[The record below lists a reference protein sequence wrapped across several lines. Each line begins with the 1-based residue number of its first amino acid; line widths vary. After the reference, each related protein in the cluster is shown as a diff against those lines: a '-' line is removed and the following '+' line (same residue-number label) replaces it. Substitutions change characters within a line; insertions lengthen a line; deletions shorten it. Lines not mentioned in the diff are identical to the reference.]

1 MKLLKYLLCSIF
13 NFRYSS
19 LHSSLVSFPA
29 TNMGRT
35 ISLSDFHPFDHFSF
49 HATPISSKDASSL
62 EGPRGRNALAHGHS
76 EIILFSRRLMLTYL
90 ALMTLILFGFTAL
103 HWFSKFRSWRSWR
116 KRANEG
122 RLGVTSSKIA
132 EATDSFSYGSS
143 GASSSSSTLQDH
155 SSSPRTYNPESGEQI
170 PLLLKNQQNSRQSRR
185 LQVSR
190 AVKACLVYQP
200 RPIPFCNKTLP
211 SNGSSVTVLTF
222 IGIQIFFALYRVPL
236 SISTIFV
243 FADRA
248 SLLFA
253 ANLPIL
259 YFFAAKNQPIKLL
272 TGYSYESLNI
282 IHRRLGEVMCLL
294 ALFHA
299 AGFVTVWYTLL
310 RPLGFTFVRFLLEK
324 IILLGIATFFAFEL
338 LYFTSLGSF
347 RQRWYELFLGLHV
360 SLQVFALVFLW
371 FHHQGSRP
379 YVYAALAIFIIDRF
393 MYRMTLK
400 TRKVTGIL
408 EVKDDK
414 ATIVLSARVPTTQ
427 KRWAWSNLL
436 KSNLTHG
443 WKASEHV
450 FLTVPELSWKH
461 IIQAHPFTIASK
473 APSPVDTDLHLE
485 LIIRAQNGFSR
496 DLLRYGEG
504 HKSVEV
510 RLDGPYGS
518 QSAVEM
524 LQDSDINIIVAGGSG
539 IAVAWPLA
547 WSAIDAQMDDD
558 LEFMAISSPQRLLF
572 VWVVRDSSH
581 LDWLG
586 PSKLEELRTRG
597 VEVLIPAPTAQDGHP
612 DIENIIR
619 RWITRWSSIRSSKPL
634 KFGVVCSGPDGLNR
648 SVRNTCSALLY
659 RGHDVSVEI
668 EKFGW

>member
-1 MKLLKYLLCSIF
+1 MALL
-13 NFRYSS
+13 
-19 LHSSLVSFPA
+19 
-29 TNMGRT
+29 
-35 ISLSDFHPFDHFSF
+35 
-49 HATPISSKDASSL
+49 
-62 EGPRGRNALAHGHS
+62 
-76 EIILFSRRLMLTYL
+76 
-90 ALMTLILFGFTAL
+90 LFGFTVF
-103 HWFSKFRSWRSWR
+103 HWTSKFGSWRSRR

-122 RLGVTSSKIA
+122 RLGVMSSKAA
-132 EATDSFSYGSS
+132 EATHSVSFGST
-143 GASSSSSTLQDH
+143 GASSSGSTLQDN
-155 SSSPRTYNPESGEQI
+155 SSSPRTYNPEYGEQI
-170 PLLLKNQQNSRQSRR
+170 PLLKNHPKTRHSQG

-190 AVKACLVYQP
+190 AVKAWLVYQP
-200 RPIPFCNKTLP
+200 KPIPFFNKTLP
-211 SNGSSVTVLTF
+211 SNGTSVTILAF

-236 SISTIFV
+236 SIATIFV

-253 ANLPIL
+253 ANLPVL
-259 YFFAAKNQPIKLL
+259 YLFAAKNQPIKFL

-299 AGFVTVWYTLL
+299 AGFVAVWYTLL
-310 RPLGFTFVRFLLEK
+310 RPVGFTFVRFLLEK
-324 IILLGIATFFAFEL
+324 IILLGIATFVVYEL

-347 RQRWYELFLGLHV
+347 RQWRYEVFLGLHV
-360 SLQVFALVFLW
+360 SLQVFALIFLW
-371 FHHQGSRP
+371 FHHHGSRP

-393 MYRMTLK
+393 VYRMTLK
-400 TRKVTGIL
+400 TEKATGTL

-414 ATIVLSARVPTTQ
+414 ATVVFSTRVPTTP

-436 KSNLTHG
+436 NSNLTHG
-443 WKASEHV
+443 WKATEHV
-450 FLTVPELSWKH
+450 FLTVPELSRKH
-461 IIQAHPFTIASK
+461 VFQAHPFTIASK
-473 APSPVDTDLHLE
+473 APSPVDADLHLE

-496 DLLRYGEG
+496 DLLRYGQG
-504 HKSVEV
+504 HKSVAV

-547 WSAIDAQMDDD
+547 WSVIDAQTDDD
-558 LEFMAISSPQRLLF
+558 LEFMSLSNPKKLLF

-586 PSKLEELRTRG
+586 PTKIEELRTKG
-597 VEVLIPAPTAQDGHP
+597 VEVLIPPPTAQDGHP
-612 DIENIIR
+612 DIEHILGT
-619 RWITRWSSIRSSKPL
+619 WITRCSSNRSRVSPKV
-634 KFGVVCSGPDGLNR
+634 GVVCSGPDGLNR
-648 SVRNTCSALLY
+648 GVRNTCSALLY
-659 RGHDVSVEI
+659 QGHDVSVEI